1 MVSVSTSAMKM
12 LAKDTAVFVPIA
24 VPCGLHL
31 EMEKKLSFKISGQS
45 SGVCFHL
52 HRSEKV

>member
-24 VPCGLHL
+24 VPCGFHL
-31 EMEKKLSFKISGQS
+31 EMEKKLSFKISLS
-45 SGVCFHL
+45 I
-52 HRSEKV
+52 